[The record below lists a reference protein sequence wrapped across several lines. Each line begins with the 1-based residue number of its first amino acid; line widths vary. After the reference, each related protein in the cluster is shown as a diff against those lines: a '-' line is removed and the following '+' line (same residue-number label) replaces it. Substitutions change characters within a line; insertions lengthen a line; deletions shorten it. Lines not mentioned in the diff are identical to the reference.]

1 MDSALALDT
10 QVISVVK
17 AGLSQLRI
25 ISKLKPIFFFKDL
38 ETVIHA
44 FVSSH
49 ITVILYIGISQGQL
63 SRLAAAKLL
72 TRTKK
77 RDYHPSF
84 GLPLLV
90 ACKIWNWV

>member
-49 ITVILYIGISQGQL
+49 IDYCNSLYRHFSGSVISSCSGQASDSYKEEGL
-63 SRLAAAKLL
+63 SPQFWSPFTGCL
-72 TRTKK
+72 
-77 RDYHPSF
+77 
-84 GLPLLV
+84 
-90 ACKIWNWV
+90 